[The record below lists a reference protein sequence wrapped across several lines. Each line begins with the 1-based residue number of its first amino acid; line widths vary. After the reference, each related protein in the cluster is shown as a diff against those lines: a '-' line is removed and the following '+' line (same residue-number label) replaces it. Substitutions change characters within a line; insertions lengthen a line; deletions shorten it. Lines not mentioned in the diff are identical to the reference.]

1 MVFARVPADSPHD
14 LDKQPA
20 YEQRGEY
27 QNCRPGIFSEMRHGI
42 KNAAIVAA
50 DHLAGVRRIRVDIAA
65 GPTPN
70 EGHCHEHQKRDKAKQ
85 NKKAHEYAKKAHRS
99 CPSMF
104 PSKSSRNVTSNG
116 GRLVVFILLNPGD

>member
-42 KNAAIVAA
+42 KNAAVVAA
-50 DHLAGVRRIRVDIAA
+50 YRLAGVRRIRVDLATRPA
-65 GPTPN
+65 PN
-70 EGHCHEHQKRDKAKQ
+70 EGYGHEH
-85 NKKAHEYAKKAHRS
+85 
-99 CPSMF
+99 
-104 PSKSSRNVTSNG
+104 
-116 GRLVVFILLNPGD
+116 